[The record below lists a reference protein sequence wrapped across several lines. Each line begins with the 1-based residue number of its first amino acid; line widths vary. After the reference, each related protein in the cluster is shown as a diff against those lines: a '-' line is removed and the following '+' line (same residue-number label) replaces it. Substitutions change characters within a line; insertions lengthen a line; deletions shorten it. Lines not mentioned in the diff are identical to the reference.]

1 VGQKL
6 WTSIGHFLDMS
17 DAGDGHQV
25 RRKRTFT
32 VMREKIEIAKYDSK
46 VAASIRRRVDLNG
59 LLAAAD
65 KVKDLDRAL
74 AKDILSCIAPV
85 RVFLLWP
92 NLLFTFC
99 CRTRRR
105 SSFLRS

>member
-1 VGQKL
+1 MGQKL

-65 KVKDLDRAL
+65 KVKALDRAL
-74 AKDILSCIAPV
+74 LLSYIVPV